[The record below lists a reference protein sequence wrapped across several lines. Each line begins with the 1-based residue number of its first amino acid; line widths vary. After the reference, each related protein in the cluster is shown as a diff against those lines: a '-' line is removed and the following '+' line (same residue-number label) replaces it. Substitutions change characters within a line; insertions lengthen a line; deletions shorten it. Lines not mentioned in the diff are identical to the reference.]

1 MMKSD
6 VILLRYGEI
15 SLKSNY
21 VRKLFESILIRNIKK
36 ALLQENIPHELR
48 ITRGR
53 IYLITSEISKSIA
66 VLSHIFG
73 IVSFSPAVKTTSNI
87 QDMSTIAH
95 HLMENVLTKDKSFA
109 IRATRVGKHPFSS
122 QDVAVAIGN
131 HLVTATHASVDL
143 NNPDIELFIEI
154 RDENAYLFTQKI
166 KGVGG
171 LPLKTQGNIL
181 ALVDNPFSLL
191 AAWYL
196 MRRGC
201 SAVIATI
208 DKSNE
213 DIITSFLKQWYA
225 DAEIFFIDPTLE
237 TFTHQLSQIAIEK
250 KCEALVTGHSL
261 EDAFSPLPTLIH
273 LKKNSSIPVLSPLI
287 AMTHDEIKN
296 QSATKGLFV

>member
-36 ALLQENIPHELR
+36 ALLRENIPHELR

-66 VLSHIFG
+66 VLPQIFG
-73 IVSFSPAVKTTSNI
+73 IVSFSPAVTTTSNI

-95 HLMENVLTKDKSFA
+95 QLMENVLTKDISFA

-122 QDVAVAIGN
+122 QDVAVTIGN
-131 HLVTATHASVDL
+131 HLVAATHASVDL

-154 RDENAYLFTQKI
+154 REENAYLFTQKI

-171 LPLKTQGNIL
+171 LPLGTQGNIL
-181 ALVDNPFSLL
+181 ALVENPFSLL

-201 SAVIATI
+201 RAVIVTM
-208 DKSNE
+208 DKSNK
-213 DIITSFLKQWYA
+213 DTINAFFQKWYA
-225 DAEIFFIDPTLE
+225 DSEIIFIDSTLE
-237 TFTHQLSQIAIEK
+237 TLTHQLSQIAMEK
-250 KCEALVTGHSL
+250 KCDALVTGHSL
-261 EDAFSPLPTLIH
+261 EDSLSPLSTLMH
-273 LKKNSSIPVLSPLI
+273 LKKNSSIPVLHPLI
-287 AMTHDEIKN
+287 AMTHGEIKN
-296 QSATKGLFV
+296 QCVTKGISV